1 MNPARY
7 PARNVRSFAS
17 RARLSTSPSATARYP
32 MRVLIGFVF
41 PAEGMRLDMRRSYR
55 IAFRA
60 CYFVTVLA
68 GTAAARLAADFRELG
83 RAGPVAVVLQLPVV
97 ACWAVARGISCA
109 GFAGC
114 CALAPRLSET
124 SRA

>member
-1 MNPARY
+1 M
-7 PARNVRSFAS
+7 
-17 RARLSTSPSATARYP
+17 
-32 MRVLIGFVF
+32 
-41 PAEGMRLDMRRSYR
+41 DMLRSYR

-60 CYFVTVLA
+60 CYLVTLVA

-83 RAGPVAVVLQLPVV
+83 RAGPIAVVLQLPVV
-97 ACWAVARGISCA
+97 ACWVVARAISCA

-114 CALAPRLSET
+114 CALAPRLSQV